1 MSGHRR
7 KYPEDHFPH
16 AFEIIVLLLIFLAI
30 CHLCLEELSVLL
42 RWDSET
48 HRNLVLAA
56 FAFDL
61 FFSLEF
67 LARSMVSV
75 REGRFLVYFTQQRG
89 WVDFLS
95 SIPLAILVSG
105 PALVVL
111 FSGNGSEMEHLPQ
124 YMVLLK
130 TAKAVRVT
138 RALRLIRMLRIF
150 GRVQYTESR
159 LTNENV
165 STVATITVTA
175 LIFSVFLL
183 QMLPSSPVPGH
194 VEYENKITSE
204 LNNFIQSESIP
215 RYDRP
220 DPALFSRA
228 FPAIIELRNPDR
240 ASIYESKLDLPPWFL
255 TTNISLADGYSAR
268 LSFFEADANL
278 AMLILGLLA
287 IILILLFCF
296 VVLYGRMFVQE
307 VAEPIYMMDRGL
319 RQWNYN
325 LYVPEPH
332 RPSDEIVQLVQIYN
346 RRWLPLKERIVA
358 YYERKNKSR
367 RNDMTAADHGR
378 PLDTE
383 SENVSIE
390 ELI

>member
-111 FSGNGSEMEHLPQ
+111 FSGNGSE
-124 YMVLLK
+124 
-130 TAKAVRVT
+130 
-138 RALRLIRMLRIF
+138 
-150 GRVQYTESR
+150 
-159 LTNENV
+159 
-165 STVATITVTA
+165 
-175 LIFSVFLL
+175 
-183 QMLPSSPVPGH
+183 
-194 VEYENKITSE
+194 
-204 LNNFIQSESIP
+204 
-215 RYDRP
+215 
-220 DPALFSRA
+220 
-228 FPAIIELRNPDR
+228 
-240 ASIYESKLDLPPWFL
+240 
-255 TTNISLADGYSAR
+255 
-268 LSFFEADANL
+268 
-278 AMLILGLLA
+278 
-287 IILILLFCF
+287 
-296 VVLYGRMFVQE
+296 
-307 VAEPIYMMDRGL
+307 
-319 RQWNYN
+319 
-325 LYVPEPH
+325 
-332 RPSDEIVQLVQIYN
+332 
-346 RRWLPLKERIVA
+346 
-358 YYERKNKSR
+358 
-367 RNDMTAADHGR
+367 
-378 PLDTE
+378 
-383 SENVSIE
+383 
-390 ELI
+390 